1 MTKNT
6 GFRSWYYFRMGYSS
20 YFAFIFAAINTLTV
34 TYFLA
39 IENYPVLKE
48 VFPTFTIYTI
58 MAVGIGVPLLIG
70 VGYFH
75 FKRTPAYRSE
85 TAVNFESNPFQR
97 RVLVNT
103 ELSLKI
109 NQELIALLLKMQK
122 GEKIDDETLEQM
134 QKTQVEISK
143 HVENRTIFGKEDLDL
158 IKKLQENE

>member
-6 GFRSWYYFRMGYSS
+6 AFRGWYYFRMGWST

-48 VFPTFTIYTI
+48 VFPTFIIYVI
-58 MAVGIGVPLLIG
+58 IIAAVGIPLLTLT
-70 VGYFH
+70 GYVH
-75 FKRTPAYRSE
+75 FKRTPSYRSE
-85 TAVNFESNPFQR
+85 TAINFESNPFSR
-97 RVLVNT
+97 RMLVNT

-122 GEKIDDETLEQM
+122 GEKTNEEALEQI
-134 QKTQVEISK
+134 QKTQTEINK
-143 HVENRTIFGKEDLDL
+143 LVENRTIFGKEDLDFL
-158 IKKLQENE
+158 KKLQNDS

>member
-58 MAVGIGVPLLIG
+58 IAIGIGVPLLIG

-122 GEKIDDETLEQM
+122 GEKTNEEVLEQI
-134 QKTQVEISK
+134 QKNQTEIDKLVE
-143 HVENRTIFGKEDLDL
+143 ERTIFSKEDLNFL
-158 IKKLQENE
+158 KKLQEDT

>member
-48 VFPTFTIYTI
+48 VFPTFSIYTLA
-58 MAVGIGVPLLIG
+58 AVGIGIPLLIC

-85 TAVNFESNPFQR
+85 TAINFESNPFSR
-97 RVLVNT
+97 RMLVNT
-103 ELSLKI
+103 ELTLKI

-122 GEKIDDETLEQM
+122 GEKTNEEALEQV
-134 QKTQVEISK
+134 QKNQLEINKLVEK
-143 HVENRTIFGKEDLDL
+143 RTIFSREDLDFL
-158 IKKLQENE
+158 KKLQENN

>member
-1 MTKNT
+1 MVRNT
-6 GFRSWYYFRMGYSS
+6 GFRGWYYFRTGWST

-58 MAVGIGVPLLIG
+58 IAVGIGIPILVS

-75 FKRTPAYRSE
+75 FKRTTAFRSE
-85 TAVNFESNPFQR
+85 TAINFESNPFSR
-97 RVLVNT
+97 RMLVNT

-122 GEKIDDETLEQM
+122 GEKTNEEALEQV
-134 QKTQVEISK
+134 QKTQSEVNKLVEK
-143 HVENRTIFGKEDLDL
+143 RTIFSKEDLDFL
-158 IKKLQENE
+158 KKLQEDK

>member
-39 IENYPVLKE
+39 IENYPGLKE

-58 MAVGIGVPLLIG
+58 IAIGIGVPLLIG

-85 TAVNFESNPFQR
+85 TAINFESNPFSR
-97 RVLVNT
+97 RMLVNT
-103 ELSLKI
+103 ELTLKI
-109 NQELIALLLKMQK
+109 NQELIALLLKIQK
-122 GEKIDDETLEQM
+122 GEKTNEEALEQV
-134 QKTQVEISK
+134 QKNQLEINKLVEK
-143 HVENRTIFGKEDLDL
+143 RTIFSREDLDFL
-158 IKKLQENE
+158 KKLQENN

>member
-1 MTKNT
+1 MVKNT
-6 GFRSWYYFRMGYSS
+6 VFRSWYYFRMGYSS

-58 MAVGIGVPLLIG
+58 IAVGIGIPMLVC

-75 FKRTPAYRSE
+75 FKRTTAFRSE
-85 TAVNFESNPFQR
+85 TAINFESNPFSR
-97 RVLVNT
+97 RMLVNT

-122 GEKIDDETLEQM
+122 GEKTNEEALEQI
-134 QKTQVEISK
+134 QKTQTEINK
-143 HVENRTIFGKEDLDL
+143 LVGERTIFSKEDLDY
-158 IKKLQENE
+158 IKKLQEDR